1 MFVYISLKY
10 GNMQHDFFSQKN
22 HFYKFTALILLLVIV
37 QSCKKNSAKPDYP
50 AGTNENINTWIL
62 DSLKRYYYWNES
74 LPGRPDITADPKQF
88 LSSVRNTADRFSY
101 IILPSDPSTSTA
113 STRSKYGFD
122 YSTFSEQ
129 SGGNIIGVIK
139 QVLSDSPAF
148 RAGLKRGDYIYQIN
162 GKQLNS
168 ANAAALQQ
176 EVISANK
183 VLLGMDAGA
192 VEINAGATF
201 EQPSISKILLTGNVK
216 TGYLYINDFNTGLAS
231 SLDHIFSNFKN
242 AGVTELILDLRYNS
256 GGQVAEAA
264 GLCTMIA
271 PGVNYGTPFITYKGN
286 KNGGVKSESLGTA
299 ATFDRSLNFNTLLQ
313 HNLGL
318 SRIFI
323 LGTGTTA
330 SAAEVIINNLKPHMQ
345 VILVGE
351 KTRGK
356 DEASF
361 TIADARNPKQVEW
374 ELHPIVYKL
383 FNAAGNG
390 DYSAGITPDITIDEL
405 SSLPLLALG
414 DASDPL
420 IQAAISRITGNSSIA
435 SATAKRSLN
444 NLRAGKVLTDTRMLD
459 AANSLVFT
467 HR

>member
-1 MFVYISLKY
+1 
-10 GNMQHDFFSQKN
+10 MQRDFFSLN
-22 HFYKFTALILLLVIV
+22 SHFHKFTALILLLLLV

-62 DSLKRYYYWNES
+62 DSLQRYYYWNES
-74 LPGRPDITADPKQF
+74 LPGKTDLTPDPKTF
-88 LSSVRNTADRFSY
+88 LNAVRNTADRFSY
-101 IILPSDPSTSTA
+101 VILPSDPSTGTA

-122 YSTFSEQ
+122 YTTFREE
-129 SGGNIIGVIK
+129 SGVNIIGVIK
-139 QVLSDSPAF
+139 QVLKDSPAS

-168 ANAAALQQ
+168 ANAAVLQE

-183 VLLGMDAGA
+183 VLLGMDAGS

-201 EQPSISKILLTGNVK
+201 EQPSISKILQTGSVK

-231 SLDHIFSNFKN
+231 SLSDTFSNFKN

-264 GLCTMIA
+264 GLCAMIG
-271 PGVNYGTPFITYKGN
+271 PGLTYGTPFITYKGN

-313 HNLGL
+313 SNLGL

-323 LGTGTTA
+323 LGTGATA
-330 SAAEVIINNLKPHMQ
+330 SAAEVIINNLKPYMQ
-345 VILVGE
+345 VVLIGE

-361 TIADARNPKQVEW
+361 TIADARIPKQVEW

-383 FNAAGNG
+383 FNAAGSG
-390 DYSAGITPDITIDEL
+390 DYSAGITPDITTDEL

-414 DASDPL
+414 DAGDPL
-420 IQAAISRITGNSSIA
+420 IQAAIGRITGKGITA
-435 SATAKRSLN
+435 SANSKIRIN
-444 NLRAGKVLTDTRMLD
+444 NLKAGKVLTDTRTLD

>member
-1 MFVYISLKY
+1 
-10 GNMQHDFFSQKN
+10 MQRDFFSLN
-22 HFYKFTALILLLVIV
+22 SHFHKFTALILLLLIV

-62 DSLKRYYYWNES
+62 DSLQRYYYWNES
-74 LPGRPDITADPKQF
+74 LPGKPDLTPDPKTF
-88 LSSVRNTADRFSY
+88 LNAVRNTADRFSY
-101 IILPSDPSTSTA
+101 VILPSDPSTGTA

-122 YSTFSEQ
+122 YTTFREE
-129 SGGNIIGVIK
+129 SGVNIIGVIK
-139 QVLSDSPAF
+139 QVLKDSPAS

-168 ANAAALQQ
+168 ANAAVLQE

-183 VLLGMDAGA
+183 VLLGMDAGS

-201 EQPSISKILLTGNVK
+201 EQPSISKILQTGSVK

-231 SLDHIFSNFKN
+231 SLSDTFSNFKN
-242 AGVTELILDLRYNS
+242 AGVAELILDLRYNS

-264 GLCTMIA
+264 GLCAMIG
-271 PGVNYGTPFITYKGN
+271 PGLTYGTPFITYKGN

-313 HNLGL
+313 SNLGL

-323 LGTGTTA
+323 LGTGATA
-330 SAAEVIINNLKPHMQ
+330 SAAEVIINNLKPYMQ
-345 VILVGE
+345 VVLIGE

-361 TIADARNPKQVEW
+361 TIVDARIPKQVEW

-383 FNAAGNG
+383 FNAAGSG
-390 DYSAGITPDITIDEL
+390 DYSAGITPDITTDEL

-414 DASDPL
+414 DAGDPL
-420 IQAAISRITGNSSIA
+420 IQAAIGRITGNGITA
-435 SATAKRSLN
+435 SANSKIRTN
-444 NLRAGKVLTDTRMLD
+444 NLKAGKVLTDTRTLD

>member
-1 MFVYISLKY
+1 
-10 GNMQHDFFSQKN
+10 MQRDFFPLNS
-22 HFYKFTALILLLVIV
+22 HLHKFTALILLLLIL
-37 QSCKKNSAKPDYP
+37 QSCKKNIAKPDYP

-62 DSLKRYYYWNES
+62 DSLQRYYYWNES
-74 LPGRPDITADPKQF
+74 LPGKPDLTPDPKSF
-88 LSSVRNTADRFSY
+88 LNAIRNTADRFSY
-101 IILPSDPSTSTA
+101 LILPSDPSTGTV

-122 YSTFSEQ
+122 YTTFTEES
-129 SGGNIIGVIK
+129 SGNIIGVIK
-139 QVLSDSPAF
+139 QVLNDSPAS

-168 ANAAALQQ
+168 ADAAALQQ

-183 VLLGMDAGA
+183 VLLGMDAGP

-201 EQPSISKILLTGNVK
+201 EQPSISKILQTGNVK
-216 TGYLYINDFNTGLAS
+216 TGYLYTNDFNTGLAS
-231 SLDHIFSNFKN
+231 SLNNTFSNFKN

-271 PGVNYGTPFITYKGN
+271 PGITYGTPFITYKGN
-286 KNGGVKSESLGTA
+286 KNGGAKTESIGTA
-299 ATFDRSLNFNTLLQ
+299 STFDRSLNFNSLLQ
-313 HNLGL
+313 RNLDL
-318 SRIFI
+318 RRIFI
-323 LGTGTTA
+323 LTTGATA
-330 SAAEVIINNLKPHMQ
+330 SAAEIMINNLKPYMQ
-345 VILVGE
+345 VIVVGE

-361 TIADARNPKQVEW
+361 TIADMRNPKQVEW

-383 FNAAGNG
+383 FNAAGSGN
-390 DYSAGITPDITIDEL
+390 YSSGIAPDIAVNEL

-414 DASDPL
+414 DTGDPL
-420 IQAAISRITGNSSIA
+420 VQAAINSITGSSNTASVNSKLRTS
-435 SATAKRSLN
+435 
-444 NLRAGKVLTDTRMLD
+444 NLKAGKVLTDTRTLD